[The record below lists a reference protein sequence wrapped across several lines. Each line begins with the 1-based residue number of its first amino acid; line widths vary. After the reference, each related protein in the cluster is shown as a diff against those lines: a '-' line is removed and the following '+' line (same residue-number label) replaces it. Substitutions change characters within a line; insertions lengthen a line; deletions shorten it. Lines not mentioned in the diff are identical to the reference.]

1 MTNRTCKIGKKAR
14 AARRIAAIIMTGT
27 MAGVMGLGVPG
38 IIEVSAAGYSE
49 NADYI
54 FEYLTKR
61 LGYNEAAACG
71 IMANIRCESTF
82 NPHAWNAGG
91 GSYGLCQWTGGR
103 YGRLQSWCRS
113 NGYDYT
119 TIDGQLAYLDYELK
133 NYYGSVESHLRSV
146 ENTSDGAYNA
156 GQYYC
161 YHFEAPASRG
171 SVSVYRG
178 NLASGTFWG
187 MYRPAEWYE
196 EDGRWRYIKNDG
208 SYHIGWLTIDNKTFY
223 LNQDGNRISGWKTID
238 GVKYYFDKD
247 GVLASGWVKIDGKNY
262 YFDEQGALIT
272 GMVRDGEDWYLL
284 SESGDIKAASE
295 MMEFSEVWIAAAK
308 EAEQTALASAEEGT
322 ESSTSVDPSAAGTS
336 NADNSSSESK
346 EDAQEETLASS
357 GTAEDAS
364 TGFDGIDGIQAV
376 ALAEAGKPADTNH
389 LIPGS
394 DQSAADS
401 GVQGSEE
408 TAATAAVDKNDD
420 SETEEA
426 VQTASES
433 VQEEAETAENTDNTA
448 AAADHTG
455 EKDAEADTS
464 VDAEK
469 AEEADTSAAVEESN
483 EADTSVA
490 AEESNE
496 TDTSAAAE
504 ESNEADT
511 SASAEKSEE
520 ADKAVTSEES
530 KGADTSVNGSE
541 KAQKGDTADA
551 IAAAD
556 KNAGTADKAD
566 DAASEQA
573 QDSSEG
579 ASAEQTAKSSTEEAA
594 AEEKQDSSDKAAAE
608 QTGES
613 SAEAVS
619 EDMTAVKVFSEEKIS
634 EQAAED
640 GSTGSTSAKSDEA
653 AAAEALSAAAN
664 ALNEEDGDEIP
675 AGDSFI
681 IYEPP
686 TVNEESSSGQTGTS
700 RKESSVKIT
709 LDYVVPFF
717 DLKDLDNLADILR
730 ENDILHAV
738 TKDGVDVTKDVKVT
752 YERIDE
758 RSNAYKVIFSVDYK
772 GETTEFET
780 VFYTR

>member
-27 MAGVMGLGVPG
+27 MAGVMGLGAPG

-146 ENTSDGAYNA
+146 ENTSDGAYSA

-336 NADNSSSESK
+336 NTDNSASETESK

-357 GTAEDAS
+357 GTTENAS
-364 TGFDGIDGIQAV
+364 AGFDGIDGIQAV

-394 DQSAADS
+394 DQSAAAS

-408 TAATAAVDKNDD
+408 TAATAAEEKNDD

-426 VQTASES
+426 VQTASEN
-433 VQEEAETAENTDNTA
+433 VQEEAETAESTDNAA

-455 EKDAEADTS
+455 EKAAEADTS

-469 AEEADTSAAVEESN
+469 TEEADTSAAAEKKEKAEEADTSASAV
-483 EADTSVA
+483 
-490 AEESNE
+490 
-496 TDTSAAAE
+496 
-504 ESNEADT
+504 
-511 SASAEKSEE
+511 KSEE
-520 ADKAVTSEES
+520 ADKSVTSEES
-530 KGADTSVNGSE
+530 EAADTGVDGSE

-551 IAAAD
+551 MAAAD

-579 ASAEQTAKSSTEEAA
+579 ASAEQTGKNSTEEAA
-594 AEEKQDSSDKAAAE
+594 AEQKQDSTDKAAAE

-619 EDMTAVKVFSEEKIS
+619 EDMTAAKVFSEEKIS
-634 EQAAED
+634 EQAAEN
-640 GSTGSTSAKSDEA
+640 GSTGSTSEKSDEA

-686 TVNEESSSGQTGTS
+686 TLNEDSSSGQTGTS

-780 VFYTR
+780 VFYSR

>member
-27 MAGVMGLGVPG
+27 MAGVMGLGAPG

-146 ENTSDGAYNA
+146 ENTSDGAYSA

-336 NADNSSSESK
+336 NTDNSASETESK

-357 GTAEDAS
+357 GTTENAS
-364 TGFDGIDGIQAV
+364 AGFDGIDGIQAV

-394 DQSAADS
+394 DQSAAAS

-408 TAATAAVDKNDD
+408 TAATAAEENTDD

-426 VQTASES
+426 VQTASEN
-433 VQEEAETAENTDNTA
+433 VQEEAETAESTDNAA

-455 EKDAEADTS
+455 EKAAEADTS

-469 AEEADTSAAVEESN
+469 TEEADTSAAAEKKEKAEEADTSASAV
-483 EADTSVA
+483 
-490 AEESNE
+490 
-496 TDTSAAAE
+496 
-504 ESNEADT
+504 
-511 SASAEKSEE
+511 KSEE
-520 ADKAVTSEES
+520 ADKSVTSEES
-530 KGADTSVNGSE
+530 GAADTGVDGSE

-551 IAAAD
+551 MAAAD

-579 ASAEQTAKSSTEEAA
+579 ASAEQTGKNSTEEAA
-594 AEEKQDSSDKAAAE
+594 AEQKQDSTDKAAAE

-619 EDMTAVKVFSEEKIS
+619 EDMTAAKVFSEEKIS
-634 EQAAED
+634 EQAAEN
-640 GSTGSTSAKSDEA
+640 GSTGSTSEKSDEA

-686 TVNEESSSGQTGTS
+686 TLNEDSSSGQTGTS

-780 VFYTR
+780 VFYSR